1 MDSKPTESLRSFIS
15 TRILFVMFIIEKKY
29 ENCSFNLDVC
39 YKRTGILGFF
49 GQIVINGDIMI
60 RIIVDHNNII
70 VLTIIS

>member
-1 MDSKPTESLRSFIS
+1 
-15 TRILFVMFIIEKKY
+15 MFIIEKKY
-29 ENCSFNLDVC
+29 ENRSFNFVC

>member
-1 MDSKPTESLRSFIS
+1 
-15 TRILFVMFIIEKKY
+15 MFIIEKKY
-29 ENCSFNLDVC
+29 ENRSFNLDVC
-39 YKRTGILGFF
+39 YKRKGILGFF